1 MIIGTREMQTRLL
14 EMRTDC
20 TEFWWDVWI
29 NQQKSCIHQNI
40 CFHKKNDCEC
50 IILLNSDFNSFL
62 YERYKVADKILH

>member
-40 CFHKKNDCEC
+40 CFHKKNDCEY
-50 IILLNSDFNSFL
+50 IILFNLSNL
-62 YERYKVADKILH
+62 GNKYSESL